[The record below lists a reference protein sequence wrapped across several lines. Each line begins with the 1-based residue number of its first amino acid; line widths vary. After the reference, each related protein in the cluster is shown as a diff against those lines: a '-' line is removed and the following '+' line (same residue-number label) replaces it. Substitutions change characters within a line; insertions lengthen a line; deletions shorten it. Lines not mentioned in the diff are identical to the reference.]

1 MGGLVCVFLFVGC
14 CGAFGLLGIAA
25 VVENISCMEG
35 MMMTVVAAA
44 TPSPAAVVVAAAPAV
59 PVFKQPQPVNP
70 NSLPFFSRISE
81 DILVNVFSRLED
93 DPRDL
98 AKLACV
104 CRRFTNVIR
113 TSCWRHQ
120 CMRVVPTIVSELM
133 QSSSQPELLGEPP
146 CGWGSLQKLLVCCP
160 GLRHAGVLLEF
171 GDYGLEREIGKSTDY
186 KIVRKE
192 KLGEDPTNAPAP
204 LLPGVGAAAATSDDV
219 KDVDPKV
226 IVHGKP
232 ESEEKME
239 LILGLQGSEMMMEKI
254 KKKKAAEIS
263 GLEASESA
271 AAIVVGSGALCLHED
286 SGSKNKALGGDC
298 SDAEN
303 LLSLPKRR
311 KTEGNREGP
320 VKQMKKG
327 GLHYHNKM
335 MKDSRIVGSYGR
347 HVAAAGEEGGG
358 GGVVLRTQRSLEWHH
373 LPRDNCGDENSAR
386 MMTIDIDMNC
396 KHEDPHLA
404 KGIRILTREQGNKL
418 LASRS
423 VIHFVLL
430 LYLSSCILL
439 ILFFFTF
446 LSVLRIPLSFGTFI
460 LILIMQEGS
469 LAKHLSIS
477 EFHQLPSLLHT
488 KSQVPSNSYIGCILG
503 FPTCQGSGYAC
514 MYVYPQYSIES
525 VLGNER

>member
-1 MGGLVCVFLFVGC
+1 MGGLGCVFLFVGR

-192 KLGEDPTNAPAP
+192 KLGEDPTNAPAS
-204 LLPGVGAAAATSDDV
+204 LLPGKVGAAAAASDDV

-232 ESEEKME
+232 ESEE

-263 GLEASESA
+263 GLKASESA
-271 AAIVVGSGALCLHED
+271 AAIVVGSGALCLHGN
-286 SGSKNKALGGDC
+286 SGSKDKALGGDC

-347 HVAAAGEEGGG
+347 HVAAAEEEGRGGG
-358 GGVVLRTQRSLEWHH
+358 GGVLRTQRSLEWHH

-386 MMTIDIDMNC
+386 MMTIDIEMNC

-423 VIHFVLL
+423 VIDFVLL

-446 LSVLRIPLSFGTFI
+446 LPVLRIPFSFGTFI

-469 LAKHLSIS
+469 LAKHLSSS

-503 FPTCQGSGYAC
+503 FPTCQGSGYTC
-514 MYVYPQYSIES
+514 LYVLSSSLY
-525 VLGNER
+525 